1 MFNMEKI
8 LIGGAGGFI
17 GSNLVRFLKEKG
29 YWIRAVDIHF
39 PKEREYNWRHADEII
54 KADLRDM
61 DEVLA
66 ATKGVDKVIWLCSNM
81 GGVFWFHTQ
90 DFYPFLDNMTMDI
103 NILRACEVNKVK
115 RLLYSSSA
123 CIYPIHLQQDQG
135 LAPYL
140 SEDIIFPANSDQMY
154 GWEKL
159 MMTML
164 CKRAPF
170 DARPMIFHTIYGEYQ
185 EHEGERMKFPT
196 SIVRKVLQSKKD
208 GLPIEIWGNGKQV
221 RSYLYI
227 KDALEKIYRV
237 LIHPENVTPI
247 NIASDEAVSCLD
259 VAKLVCDIVGVE
271 PNFTFTDAKPSGV
284 LARNADNTLFEK
296 TYGYKNKYSLRD
308 GFTALVNY
316 MKDKV

>member
-1 MFNMEKI
+1 MRL
-8 LIGGAGGFI
+8 LICGSHGFI
-17 GSNLVRFLKEKG
+17 GSNAVKYFKDKG
-29 YWIRAVDIHF
+29 YWVRGVDLQEY
-39 PKEREYNWRHADEII
+39 PERKELYSLADE
-54 KADLRDM
+54 DYLLDMRDYQN
-61 DEVLA
+61 VLKV
-66 ATKGVDKVIWLCSNM
+66 TKDIDCVLWLCSNM

-140 SEDIIFPANSDQMY
+140 SEDMIFPANSDQMY

-208 GLPIEIWGNGKQV
+208 GEPIEIWGNGEQV

-237 LIHPENVTPI
+237 LIHPENVTPV
-247 NIASDEAVSCLD
+247 NIASDQAVSCLD
-259 VAKLVCDIVGVE
+259 VAKLVCEIVGVE
-271 PNFTFTDAKPSGV
+271 PNFTFTNAKPSGV

-296 TYGYKNKYSLRD
+296 VYGYKNKYSLRD

>member
-1 MFNMEKI
+1 MEKV
-8 LIGGAGGFI
+8 LVLGAGGFI
-17 GSNLVRFLKEKG
+17 GSNLVAFLKDKG
-29 YWIRAVDIHF
+29 YFVRAVDINY
-39 PKEREYNWRHADEII
+39 PKEREIMWSRADEVEYQ
-54 KADLRDM
+54 DLTTYPRTESLFLGM
-61 DEVLA
+61 KYVINLA
-66 ATKGVDKVIWLCSNM
+66 ADM
-81 GGVFWFHTQ
+81 GGVGFFHAH
-90 DFYPFLDNMTMDI
+90 DYYPYLTNMQIDL
-103 NILRACEVNKVK
+103 NVLRACDRAGIK

-140 SEDIIFPANSDQMY
+140 SEDMIFPANSDQMY

-208 GLPIEIWGNGKQV
+208 GKPIEIWGNGKQV

-237 LIHPENVTPI
+237 LIHPENVTPV
-247 NIASDEAVSCLD
+247 NIASDQAVSCLE

-296 TYGYKNKYSLRD
+296 VYGYKNKYSLRD